1 MNDLCDICIYIYIY
15 YTLSLA
21 IGSAFLAAAARL
33 LFLVSVRRTFSVF
46 GDSSASCHTAVAFS
60 KLRKGS
66 SCAHLRRTFS
76 V

>member
-1 MNDLCDICIYIYIY
+1 MNDLCDIYIYIL
-15 YTLSLA
+15 YTLPRDR
-21 IGSAFLAAAARL
+21 SAFLAAAARL

>member
-1 MNDLCDICIYIYIY
+1 MRMIYVIYIYIL
-15 YTLSLA
+15 YTLPRDR
-21 IGSAFLAAAARL
+21 SAFLAAAARL

>member
-1 MNDLCDICIYIYIY
+1 MIYVIYIYIIH
-15 YTLSLA
+15 SPSRSV
-21 IGSAFLAAAARL
+21 GFLAAAARL